1 MKKVANHITPLVERR
16 LQGHENDS
24 LSKPV
29 RITMEYRTS
38 GRADIFLAR
47 LHTVGNRFLAYTK
60 TANSAKDCAA
70 NHSSAVRIGSP
81 ASYGKIAG
89 LLGF

>member
-1 MKKVANHITPLVERR
+1 MGWSGSMKKVANHITPLVERR

-38 GRADIFLAR
+38 GRADTFLA
-47 LHTVGNRFLAYTK
+47 
-60 TANSAKDCAA
+60 
-70 NHSSAVRIGSP
+70 
-81 ASYGKIAG
+81 
-89 LLGF
+89 